1 MAAATLAALPYREIW
16 VVDFEFSALP
26 GERPDPVCLVAW
38 ELRSGRKI
46 KLWQDQFGPAPP
58 YPIDASVVFVA
69 YYASA
74 ELGCHRVLGW
84 PMPARILDLFVE
96 FRDRTNG
103 LPTSNGAGLIG
114 ALAYF
119 GLDSIGA
126 VDKQEMRALV
136 LRGDPWT
143 GEERA
148 AILDYCDGDVAALAR
163 LLPAMLPRLDLPH
176 ALVRGR
182 YMAAVAAMEHAGI
195 PISVPRLDTLRRHW
209 AAIQDRL
216 IADIDADYG
225 VYDGRTF
232 KVDRFEAFLIR
243 AGIPWGRTET
253 GRLELNDGAFRQAA
267 KAHPIISPLRELRS
281 ALGEMRLSDLAV
293 GEDGRNRTLL
303 SPFRSRTGRNQPSN
317 SKYIFGPSVWLRGLI
332 QPPPGHGLA
341 YIDWSQQEF
350 GIAAALSG
358 DAATCREE
366 TRDRALKTRLPLL
379 VRTAMYALR
388 GGFLVRP
395 LLISLALGLTGMILS
410 SLEENYPVVSAWVP
424 HALFPSRADPQIAQI
439 MLAAIAGSIM
449 TVVSIVFAIL
459 LMTLTLASM
468 QFSPRILVSFVRDR
482 VTQWTLGVFLE
493 LSSIAWPHCPRHAA
507 YRSPSLRL
515 RVLPARWSLRSRPL
529 SV

>member
-293 GEDGRNRTLL
+293 GEDGRNRTEPFTVLL
-303 SPFRSRTGRNQPSN
+303 SSEVRHSDSVGLVQIKKPGVGAASQIPWRYVEQAACRSFRDEQ
-317 SKYIFGPSVWLRGLI
+317 GL
-332 QPPPGHGLA
+332 
-341 YIDWSQQEF
+341 F
-350 GIAAALSG
+350 
-358 DAATCREE
+358 
-366 TRDRALKTRLPLL
+366 
-379 VRTAMYALR
+379 
-388 GGFLVRP
+388 
-395 LLISLALGLTGMILS
+395 
-410 SLEENYPVVSAWVP
+410 
-424 HALFPSRADPQIAQI
+424 
-439 MLAAIAGSIM
+439 
-449 TVVSIVFAIL
+449 
-459 LMTLTLASM
+459 
-468 QFSPRILVSFVRDR
+468 
-482 VTQWTLGVFLE
+482 
-493 LSSIAWPHCPRHAA
+493 
-507 YRSPSLRL
+507 
-515 RVLPARWSLRSRPL
+515 
-529 SV
+529 